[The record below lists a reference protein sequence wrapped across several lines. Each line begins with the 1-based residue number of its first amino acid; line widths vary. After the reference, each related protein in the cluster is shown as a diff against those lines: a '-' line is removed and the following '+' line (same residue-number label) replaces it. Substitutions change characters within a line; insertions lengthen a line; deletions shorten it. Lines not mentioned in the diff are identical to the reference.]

1 MANQGKD
8 FSFKASLLNVITCSR
23 NCLFYVLWLHVLSQC
38 SEESCSPAPR
48 LCGWGELFF
57 IIKSPKLIY
66 LLFFGA
72 LVIAVLWIP
81 SERLRAP
88 AVYGQVEH

>member
-1 MANQGKD
+1 MCCGC
-8 FSFKASLLNVITCSR
+8 TCCPS
-23 NCLFYVLWLHVLSQC
+23 VLR
-38 SEESCSPAPR
+38 SPAVLP
-48 LCGWGELFF
+48 LVCVGGGSYFF

-81 SERLRAP
+81 SERLRAL